1 MCFRTVTYVGPY
13 AFANAIFYNASD
25 PIAEPTT
32 VPSMVPTEEPTTV
45 PTMVPT
51 GEPAIAP
58 TYIGG

>member
-1 MCFRTVTYVGPY
+1 MCFRTVTYVGAY

-25 PIAEPTT
+25 HTAEPTT
-32 VPSMVPTEEPTTV
+32 VPTLVPTEEPTTV
-45 PTMVPT
+45 PAT

>member
-32 VPSMVPTEEPTTV
+32 VPTMVPTEE